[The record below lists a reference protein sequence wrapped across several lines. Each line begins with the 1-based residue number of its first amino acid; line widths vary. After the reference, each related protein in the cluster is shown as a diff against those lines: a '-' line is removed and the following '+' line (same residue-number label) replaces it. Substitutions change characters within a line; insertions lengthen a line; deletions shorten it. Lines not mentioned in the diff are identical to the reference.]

1 MVLPTSEDRWMP
13 INAGGR
19 TNGAANSQKVT
30 FTGTLATHERL
41 GQRYYEPD
49 YGLEM

>member
-1 MVLPTSEDRWMP
+1 MP

-30 FTGTLATHERL
+30 FTGTLATTCAWAN
-41 GQRYYEPD
+41 GIMSPTTA
-49 YGLEM
+49 